1 MILNISPEG
10 AKLLAIVEKYL
21 FLKTICPKDKKA
33 INELF
38 AFSESISKETR
49 EEQRAFLSYCSE
61 IFRDSL
67 HYRTKSEDSS
77 KKYTNELDLKKLI
90 EKTEQMPQS

>member
-33 INELF
+33 INENIPTDVQADGTCTYIIL
-38 AFSESISKETR
+38 T
-49 EEQRAFLSYCSE
+49 LSLC
-61 IFRDSL
+61 L
-67 HYRTKSEDSS
+67 
-77 KKYTNELDLKKLI
+77 
-90 EKTEQMPQS
+90 